1 MTGDMYLRLAILLVP
16 KLWIPPEVCPGSNGE
31 PWYILE
37 FPNFEKV
44 VVHVQAHA
52 VMSGVSQCSIS
63 VIYPV
68 LALFLCFEVKK
79 SGKNIASMSQHIAN
93 ESRIV
98 KENSNW
104 ISFWLGVSL
113 ALIRLIILKSTST
126 SLWIARNSIGFLV
139 FLNIAAINI
148 FVSIWVYSGIQISE
162 VSELW
167 TPPGGCPGLKEGY
180 YEQSFI
186 LSPGTVEQEK
196 RYVDKYK
203 LYVGIS
209 QMSISIIYPV
219 LDLLLFL
226 EIRKS
231 AIRIAQSN
239 HSGAL
244 ERHHTGR
251 LVLFLSL
258 SYLITCTPTAILWLT
273 QYLVVIKRESI
284 LELLIGYG
292 SIFASV
298 LFCLNTISQCVICY
312 LVSSKYRETARM
324 LLGIKEKVLSASL
337 IYPFLALFLYMEIRR
352 SANKISDINHS
363 GSLDRQRTS
372 RMILIMAL
380 SYVICSA
387 PYCLIWSILTFI
399 HVSHNS
405 ILELLVGYGTIITSI
420 FFCINGI
427 SQSVICFLLSSKY
440 RETTRDLF
448 LTRVQKVGKFIKSKN
463 VFDFFFEDNSS

>member
-1 MTGDMYLRLAILLVP
+1 MRT
-16 KLWIPPEVCPGSNGE
+16 
-31 PWYILE
+31 
-37 FPNFEKV
+37 
-44 VVHVQAHA
+44 
-52 VMSGVSQCSIS
+52 CSTNSLIIMIGFCDLTALS
-63 VIYPV
+63 VIISDRTLHWIIQRNSCINSKSFY
-68 LALFLCFEVKK
+68 LQLFTLL
-79 SGKNIASMSQHIAN
+79 
-93 ESRIV
+93 SRVV

-148 FVSIWVYSGIQISE
+148 FVSIWVYSGIQIAE

-167 TPPGGCPGLKEGY
+167 TPPGGCPKLKEGY

-324 LLGIKEKVLSASL
+324 LLGIKEKVIFEERDTS
-337 IYPFLALFLYMEIRR
+337 
-352 SANKISDINHS
+352 NVK
-363 GSLDRQRTS
+363 DRYVETLRHPETPTS
-372 RMILIMAL
+372 E
-380 SYVICSA
+380 
-387 PYCLIWSILTFI
+387 
-399 HVSHNS
+399 HNA
-405 ILELLVGYGTIITSI
+405 
-420 FFCINGI
+420 
-427 SQSVICFLLSSKY
+427 
-440 RETTRDLF
+440 
-448 LTRVQKVGKFIKSKN
+448 
-463 VFDFFFEDNSS
+463 